1 MNNLNHLDPYG
12 RLTLEEVEEMNK
24 RIEADCQ
31 ESKKVACPCG
41 ERHFK
46 EELQLCDGQL
56 LCEECVK
63 IYHEQND

>member
-1 MNNLNHLDPYG
+1 MNYPMTDP
-12 RLTLEEVEEMNK
+12 LTRASMEEVEEMNR
-24 RIEADCQ
+24 RIEEDYQ

-56 LCEECVK
+56 LCKECVK
-63 IYHEQND
+63 VFHEQND